1 MHFWKRAF
9 VRAWLYCEVKKGT
22 ADVRKKNQ
30 NPVWKRSGL
39 DGGYGRGIS
48 ELLPPM
54 VAAEEDGA
62 EEQGY
67 REESYEAW
75 CDGTA
80 DDRGIPDI
88 DAGSLEEL
96 VEKKMM
102 LDVLEEAME
111 SLLPNERELAEKV
124 FGEDMSVCEYARLKG
139 ENRRTLAFRK
149 GKVLDKLRDFFE
161 DKGIEL

>member
-1 MHFWKRAF
+1 MS
-9 VRAWLYCEVKKGT
+9 G
-22 ADVRKKNQ
+22 RKIKI
-30 NPVWKRSGL
+30 RSGKEVVWMEVTEEE
-39 DGGYGRGIS
+39 YQNYYR
-48 ELLPPM
+48 PWWQQKK
-54 VAAEEDGA
+54 AEQRNRETMA
-62 EEQGY
+62 EQGY

-80 DDRGIPDI
+80 DDRGIPHI

-96 VEKKMM
+96 VEKKML

-124 FGEDMSVCEYARLKG
+124 FGEDMSVCEYVRLKG
-139 ENRRTLAFRK
+139 ENRRTMSFRK
-149 GKVLDKLRDFFE
+149 GKVLDKLRNFFE

>member
-1 MHFWKRAF
+1 MSGRKIKIQSGK
-9 VRAWLYCEVKKGT
+9 EVVWMEVTEEEYQNYYRPWWQQKK
-22 ADVRKKNQ
+22 
-30 NPVWKRSGL
+30 
-39 DGGYGRGIS
+39 
-48 ELLPPM
+48 
-54 VAAEEDGA
+54 AEQRNRETM
-62 EEQGY
+62 EEKGY

-75 CDGTA
+75 CDGMA

-96 VEKKMM
+96 AEKKML

-139 ENRRTLAFRK
+139 ENRRTMAFRK

>member
-1 MHFWKRAF
+1 MSERKIKIQSGK
-9 VRAWLYCEVKKGT
+9 EVVWMEVTEEEYQNYYRPWWQQKK
-22 ADVRKKNQ
+22 
-30 NPVWKRSGL
+30 
-39 DGGYGRGIS
+39 
-48 ELLPPM
+48 
-54 VAAEEDGA
+54 AEQRNREIMA
-62 EEQGY
+62 EKGY

-80 DDRGIPDI
+80 DDKGIPDI

-96 VEKKMM
+96 VEKKML

-111 SLLPNERELAEKV
+111 SLFPNERELAEKV

-149 GKVLDKLRDFFE
+149 GKVLDKLRHFFE